1 MWNLSDRVIY
11 GASGICEIVDVREE
25 SFAGEKNTYYVL
37 KPLFDSKT
45 TIHVPVSNERLTS
58 RMKPVMKKD
67 EAFELIKRFNA
78 ISPLWID
85 NDKQRQEKYKEVLEC
100 GERELLL
107 SVIKALH
114 ERREMLTEKGKKMRS
129 SDEYTLKDAEQLF
142 ENECA
147 HIFGLEKD
155 AVREFIRDT
164 VNAV

>member
-11 GASGICEIVDVREE
+11 GSSGICEIVDIREE

-37 KPLFDSKT
+37 KPLFDNRT
-45 TIHVPVSNERLTS
+45 TIHVPVSNERLTA
-58 RMKPVMKKD
+58 RMKPVIKRD
-67 EAFELIKRFNA
+67 EALELIKRFDA

-85 NDKQRQEKYKEVLEC
+85 NDKQRQEKYREVLEG

-107 SVIKALH
+107 AVIKALY
-114 ERREMLTEKGKKMRS
+114 ERRDVLVEKGKRMRA

-147 HIFGLEKD
+147 HIFGLEREE
-155 AVREFIRDT
+155 VREFIKDT
-164 VNAV
+164 ANAV